1 MSIEALE
8 PRVGKLESDMATMV
22 SKVDSLAESVTTVRV
37 EHNKHFERIH
47 QRLDDTSKQGRV
59 TAGAVT
65 GIIAVCISLVTLTA
79 SFVFLVTQ
87 PLNRQIESN
96 TQQIDSRRDE
106 LKSDY
111 QMFGAM
117 MADVEDHSKHIANLM
132 SRQDTLMQ
140 EVYYQKGVFTALKKQ
155 VIAIDEGGSRVWNRS
170 QPKSTAPE

>member
-1 MSIEALE
+1 MDAGSLE

-87 PLNRQIESN
+87 PLNAQIESN

-111 QMFGAM
+111 QMFGAV
-117 MADVEDHSKHIANLM
+117 MADVEDHSVHIRNLM
-132 SRQDTLMQ
+132 SRQEALVQ
-140 EVYYQKGVFTALKKQ
+140 EVYYQKGIFSALKQQ

-170 QPKSTAPE
+170 QPKSTTPE

>member
-1 MSIEALE
+1 MSLEALE

-22 SKVDSLAESVTTVRV
+22 SKVDSLADSVTTIRT

-47 QRLDDTSKQGRV
+47 ARLDETSRQGRV

-65 GIIAVCISLVTLTA
+65 GIIAVCISLITLVA
-79 SFVFLVTQ
+79 SFVFLVTK

-111 QMFGAM
+111 QMFGAV
-117 MADVEDHSKHIANLM
+117 MADVEDHSDHIRNLM
-132 SRQDTLMQ
+132 SQQEALVQ
-140 EVYYQKGVFTALKKQ
+140 EVYFQKGVSSALKQQ
-155 VIAIDEGGSRVWNRS
+155 VDSIDQGGLRIWNKAQHKPAITE
-170 QPKSTAPE
+170 

>member
-1 MSIEALE
+1 MSLEALE
-8 PRVGKLESDMATMV
+8 PRVGKLEADMATMV
-22 SKVDSLAESVTTVRV
+22 SKVDSLADSVTTIRV

-65 GIIAVCISLVTLTA
+65 GIIAVCISLVTLVA

-96 TQQIDSRRDE
+96 TQQIDGRRNE

-117 MADVEDHSKHIANLM
+117 MADVEDHSEHIRNLM
-132 SRQDTLMQ
+132 SRQETLVQ
-140 EVYYQKGVFTALKKQ
+140 EVYYQKGVFSALKQQ
-155 VIAIDEGGSRVWNRS
+155 VISIDQGGSRVWNRS
-170 QPKSTAPE
+170 QPKATTPE